1 MSTWKHYKPC
11 LSIKTRQNANNTQVL
26 QQLLVLLAEQQAQAQ
41 QPKNK
46 VIEITAPSGKVYT
59 GQVSE

>member
-11 LSIKTRQNANNTQVL
+11 LSIKTRHNANTQVL